1 MKNWQKKQKI
11 KKKFADAQ
19 IAEKKVGGGVT
30 QTKDFFYFSL
40 IVKFI
45 GPFYA
50 LGFEDTMED
59 TMEDMDIDVM
69 DIDNDEVSVPPP
81 MSQSACEKSE
91 DILVWWVSISF

>member
-1 MKNWQKKQKI
+1 MQSQDN
-11 KKKFADAQ
+11 
-19 IAEKKVGGGVT
+19 
-30 QTKDFFYFSL
+30 FFLLLFFSL

-91 DILVWWVSISF
+91 DILVW

>member
-1 MKNWQKKQKI
+1 MIHSLKSLSTSKI
-11 KKKFADAQ
+11 VKKK
-19 IAEKKVGGGVT
+19 KKNLTGPKLLKKKLPAALRKPRT
-30 QTKDFFYFSL
+30 FFSL

-91 DILVWWVSISF
+91 DILVW

>member
-1 MKNWQKKQKI
+1 
-11 KKKFADAQ
+11 
-19 IAEKKVGGGVT
+19 
-30 QTKDFFYFSL
+30 
-40 IVKFI
+40 
-45 GPFYA
+45 
-50 LGFEDTMED
+50 MED

>member
-1 MKNWQKKQKI
+1 MLKKSCRRRYANQGL
-11 KKKFADAQ
+11 F
-19 IAEKKVGGGVT
+19 
-30 QTKDFFYFSL
+30 FSL

-91 DILVWWVSISF
+91 DILVW